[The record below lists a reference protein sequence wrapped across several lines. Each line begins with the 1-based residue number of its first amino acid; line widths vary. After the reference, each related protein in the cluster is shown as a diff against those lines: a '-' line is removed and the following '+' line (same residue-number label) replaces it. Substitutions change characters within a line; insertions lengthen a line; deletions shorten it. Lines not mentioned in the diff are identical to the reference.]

1 MNIEKETSGFNDFSF
16 TEKVRILNIV
26 IYGLIIFFANI
37 YEHFALA
44 LLFIYI
50 HIFVSLLFL
59 VLELRY
65 MILTKRNF
73 FKHIF
78 TNWLVLLGFVIL
90 LFNLLKIFLKIDLLK
105 IILGKS

>member
-16 TEKVRILNIV
+16 TEKVRILNIL

-37 YEHFALA
+37 YEHFMLA

-65 MILTKRNF
+65 LILTKKSLL
-73 FKHIF
+73 KHIF
-78 TNWLVLLGFVIL
+78 TNWLVLIGFVIL
-90 LFNLLKIFLKIDLLK
+90 LFNFLKIFLKIDVLRLV
-105 IILGKS
+105 L